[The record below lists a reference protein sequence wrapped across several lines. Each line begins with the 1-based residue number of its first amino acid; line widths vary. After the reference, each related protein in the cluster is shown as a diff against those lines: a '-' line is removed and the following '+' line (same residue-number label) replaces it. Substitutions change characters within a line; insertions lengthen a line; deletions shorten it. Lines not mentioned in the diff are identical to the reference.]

1 MEQVFAQVTEL
12 LKISKATKQRDLRV
26 RTYNVVPLNA
36 STGAIEF
43 CQPSVPLNDFL
54 IGAHERYYPKD
65 LKWHSARRAIADV
78 VDHSQETRIMV
89 FQDVMNKFHPVMRH
103 FFYERFLDPD
113 EWFARRLAYTRSTAA
128 ISILG
133 HVLGLGDRHC
143 QNILIDTRT
152 GEVIH
157 IDLGVAFEAGRILNV
172 PETVPFRLTRDIVD
186 GFGIAGTEGVFR
198 RCCEFTLEALRAHKD
213 AIMTLLN
220 VLRYDPLYSW
230 SLSPLRAK
238 RMQDEQDRE
247 IAGTGTSSV
256 GPSTAARSVR
266 GTRSST
272 GAVGLGV
279 EPEKNE
285 EDEADEAVRALR
297 GVEKKLATSLSVTAT
312 VNELIQQA
320 SDVRQLALLFAGKC
334 HKSSIETQTN
344 VI

>member
-1 MEQVFAQVTEL
+1 MEQVFSQVTEL
-12 LKISKATKQRDLRV
+12 LKTSKATRQRKLQV

-43 CQPSVPLNDFL
+43 CQPSIPLNEYL
-54 IGAHERYYPKD
+54 TSAHEQYYPRD
-65 LKWHSARRAIADV
+65 LKWGKCRNAVAEV
-78 VDHSQETRIMV
+78 VEHAQEVRIKV
-89 FQDVMNKFHPVMRH
+89 YQNVTSRFHPVLRH
-103 FFYERFLDPD
+103 FFFERFLDPD
-113 EWFARRLAYTRSTAA
+113 DWFERRLAYTRSTAA

-143 QNILIDTRT
+143 QNILLDTNT

-157 IDLGVAFEAGRILNV
+157 IDLGVAFEAGRVLNV

-198 RCCEFTLEALRAHKD
+198 RCCEFTLEALRTHKN

-238 RMQDEQDRE
+238 RMQEEQDRD
-247 IAGTGTSSV
+247 IASTGTSSV
-256 GPSTAARSVR
+256 VPSTVGRPSR
-266 GTRSST
+266 GTRSSAAAEGDF
-272 GAVGLGV
+272 GA
-279 EPEKNE
+279 EPIKKD
-285 EDEADEAVRALR
+285 EDEADEAVRALG
-297 GVEKKLATSLSVTAT
+297 GVEKKLTTNLSVTAA

-320 SDVRQLALLFAGKC
+320 TDEKNLALLFAGK
-334 HKSSIETQTN
+334 SMSIMLRL
-344 VI
+344 